1 MTERADFAKPDAPC
15 AIDQRSLQIM
25 MAAAR
30 YQTAR
35 LARSLR
41 LSPAQREDAEQE
53 ILLILLERRRYFD
66 ATRGPWTAFAH
77 RIARQAVQVI
87 ADQICLERRRMPLS
101 LDHTLGGACEEGDE
115 GAISLA
121 DMLRDAHALPD
132 EQALMS
138 LAMDNFLTR
147 LPPVLSLTAMF
158 VLVADGDLASAQRA
172 SGLTTSEF
180 YRRLREIRYRL
191 VSIGIVDR
199 RALFDL

>member
-1 MTERADFAKPDAPC
+1 MTERADFVKQDEAC
-15 AIDQRSLQIM
+15 ALDQRSLEIM
-25 MAAAR
+25 IAAAR

-77 RIARQAVQVI
+77 RIARQAAQVI

-101 LDHTLGGACEEGDE
+101 LDQTLGASEEGDE
-115 GAISLA
+115 NGSTLA
-121 DMLRDAHALPD
+121 DMLCDAHALPD
-132 EQALMS
+132 EQALMCV
-138 LAMDNFLTR
+138 AMESFLTG
-147 LPPVLSLTAMF
+147 LPTELSVTAMF
-158 VLVADGDLASAQRA
+158 VLEADGDLASAQRA
-172 SGLTTSEF
+172 SGLSTSEF

-191 VSIGIVDR
+191 VSIGIADR
-199 RALFDL
+199 RALFDQ

>member
-1 MTERADFAKPDAPC
+1 MTERADFVKSDAPC
-15 AIDQRSLQIM
+15 AIDQRSLKIM
-25 MAAAR
+25 IAAAR

-115 GAISLA
+115 GALSLA
-121 DMLRDAHALPD
+121 DVLRDAHALPD

-138 LAMDNFLTR
+138 LAMDRFLTR
-147 LPPVLSLTAMF
+147 LPPELSITAMF
-158 VLVADGDLASAQRA
+158 LLEADGDLASAQRT
-172 SGLTTSEF
+172 SGLSTSEF

>member
-1 MTERADFAKPDAPC
+1 MTERADFVKPDAPC
-15 AIDQRSLQIM
+15 AIDQSSLEIM

-41 LSPAQREDAEQE
+41 LSPTQREDAEQE

-87 ADQICLERRRMPLS
+87 ADQICLERRRMPMS
-101 LDHTLGGACEEGDE
+101 LDQRLVDASDDADE
-115 GAISLA
+115 NGSTLA
-121 DMLRDAHALPD
+121 DMLCDAHALPD

-138 LAMDNFLTR
+138 LAMETFLAG
-147 LPPVLSLTAMF
+147 LPPELSLTAMF
-158 VLVADGDLASAQRA
+158 VLEADGVLASAQRA

-191 VSIGIVDR
+191 LSIGIVDR

>member
-15 AIDQRSLQIM
+15 AIDQRSVEIM

-101 LDHTLGGACEEGDE
+101 LDQRLVDASDDADE
-115 GAISLA
+115 NGSSLA
-121 DMLRDAHALPD
+121 DMLCDAHALPD

-138 LAMDNFLTR
+138 LAMESFLAG
-147 LPPVLSLTAMF
+147 LPPELSLTAMF
-158 VLVADGDLASAQRA
+158 VLEADGDLASAQRA

>member
-1 MTERADFAKPDAPC
+1 MTERADFAKPDELASL
-15 AIDQRSLQIM
+15 DERSLKVMI
-25 MAAAR
+25 AAAR

-66 ATRGPWTAFAH
+66 AARGPWTAFAH

-101 LDHTLGGACEEGDE
+101 LDHTLGGVCEEGDE

-121 DMLRDAHALPD
+121 DMLCDPNALPD

-138 LAMDNFLTR
+138 LAIDGFLAG
-147 LPPVLSLTAMF
+147 LPPELSVTAMF
-158 VLVADGDLASAQRA
+158 VLEADGDLAAAQRS
-172 SGLTTSEF
+172 SGLSTSEF

-191 VSIGIVDR
+191 VSIGIADR
-199 RALFDL
+199 RALLDL